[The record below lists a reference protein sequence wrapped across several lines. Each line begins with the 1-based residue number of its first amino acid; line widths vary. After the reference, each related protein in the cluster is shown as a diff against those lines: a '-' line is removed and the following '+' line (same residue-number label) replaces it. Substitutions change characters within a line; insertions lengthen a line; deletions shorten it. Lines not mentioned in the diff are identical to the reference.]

1 MIHFK
6 NFYLPLDVN
15 SNIGIP
21 NNIFKTI
28 SMHGR
33 PAMYFSFIIPQFKV
47 IVTGGIYFNVE

>member
-1 MIHFK
+1 MIYFK

-28 SMHGR
+28 LCTVG
-33 PAMYFSFIIPQFKV
+33 PAIYFSLIIAQFEV
-47 IVTGGIYFNVE
+47 IVIGGIYFNVE